1 MAIAEVRQVNLA
13 QTPAMFQNGLAERRA
28 QLARIPYGATVTTT
42 TPKAADV
49 VTTWRDARAW
59 VMADPMVSNAVI
71 DAAVG
76 LLDEA
81 ALQAL
86 ADLRTNFDQALA
98 EYRRKLVDPTPAPAA
113 ADAMRIWA
121 RVERQLV
128 AGVGLDA
135 IVADADVTTLAV
147 IQDEIRSWR
156 RAQMPGD
163 LQSANF
169 IADGDLELVNQ
180 RRRELATPAQRA
192 NLDKAEQSAKGEY
205 RVNLALGAAEHHVRH
220 LNAAEPGRT
229 VLPMWGE
236 GELMV

>member
-1 MAIAEVRQVNLA
+1 VQ
-13 QTPAMFQNGLAERRA
+13 
-28 QLARIPYGATVTTT
+28 
-42 TPKAADV
+42 D
-49 VTTWRDARAW
+49 
-59 VMADPMVSNAVI
+59 DPQVSNAVI

-76 LLDEA
+76 LLDES

-98 EYRRKLVDPTPAPAA
+98 EYRRKLEDPTPAPAA

-128 AGVGLDA
+128 AGVELDA
-135 IVADADVTTLAV
+135 IVADADMTTLTV

-163 LQSANF
+163 IKSANF
-169 IADGDLELVNQ
+169 IADGDLALVNQ

-220 LNAAEPGRT
+220 LNAAEPGNT
-229 VLPMWGE
+229 IMPAWNGE
-236 GELMV
+236 IFRV